1 MRVLSQASSPPGAG
15 RHPDGGHSAGGN
27 ALSPRPPA
35 LHTDGGQALTPEAR
49 AALVAVLVQTALD
62 ELEAREGFVAGE
74 SSRSG
79 LSPLRPCREPS
90 PPSEVT

>member
-15 RHPDGGHSAGGN
+15 RHPDGGHSAGGAH

-35 LHTDGGQALTPEAR
+35 LTPEAR
-49 AALVAVLVQTALD
+49 AGLVAVLVQTALD

-79 LSPLRPCREPS
+79 LSPLRPGREPS